1 MATRSTR
8 STVSFAHPFILSGY
22 TDELPAGAYDVVIEE
37 ELLESLSFAAY
48 RRTAT
53 YLTVRGT
60 GAEAGRTE
68 RRPTNQEDLDAAL
81 AADRRSPARNSVTA
95 LSPSED
101 LT

>member
-81 AADRRSPARNSVTA
+81 AADRRSAPRNSVTA